1 MRILMLTSLPANL
14 DSIKGGVDAVIVNL
28 MNGFELFPDSH
39 LMILSLAKS
48 DHRKTVHHAQNITIE
63 YLPRNRAF
71 GGNLFD
77 FLFYSRKIVREIIQ
91 KYKPDVIHVQGAT
104 PVLFCLRGL
113 NRDNIVI
120 TQHGIMEEEIKY
132 QKGVLRKLKF
142 FIKKIVERYYFPA
155 FKNYI
160 FISRYNQRFL
170 ERIKRKADY
179 KSALIFNPVN
189 PAFFNVK
196 PHRKFLKRIMYVGV
210 INRRKNLLSLL
221 HGLRLIKAR
230 VQGIKVDVVG
240 GFRDASY
247 QAEILQ
253 FIEIN
258 GMQNQVQFRGWKDQ
272 DEVLELYKKSDVFV
286 LPSLQESLPVSIAE
300 AMAAGR
306 PVIASDVGGVA
317 EMFTNEKSG
326 FTFESNNIDE
336 LKGCLL
342 KFCNGDTVYAEL
354 AENARLEAIS
364 KFHPKSVVKQTLDF
378 YRRMLKN

>member
-1 MRILMLTSLPANL
+1 MLTSLPANL

-28 MNGFELFPDSH
+28 MKGFELFPDSQ
-39 LMILSLAKS
+39 LMVLSLAKS

-77 FLFYSRKIVREIIQ
+77 FLFHARKNVREIIQ
-91 KYKPDVIHVQGAT
+91 EYKPDVIHVQGAT
-104 PVLFCLRGL
+104 LVLFCLHGL
-113 NRDNIVI
+113 SRDNIVI

-142 FIKKIVERYYFPA
+142 FIKKIVERYYFPT

-170 ERIKRKADY
+170 ERIKRRVDY

-196 PHRKFLKRIMYVGV
+196 PHRKFSKRIMYVGV

-306 PVIASDVGGVA
+306 PIIASDVGGVA

-342 KFCNGDTVYAEL
+342 KFCNGDAIYAEL
-354 AENARLEAIS
+354 SENARLEAIS
-364 KFHPKSVVKQTLDF
+364 KFHPESVVKQTLDF